1 MRENRFIRQKFLVR
15 KSGGRPP
22 EVGVQ
27 AGSPPSRE
35 FTCTSIRNPAGFC
48 NFSPAFSTAQAI
60 IRGKT
65 GRPEKHLFRRR
76 QSHRPRDAD
85 LAGEMPV
92 VGDDEQRSPIPC
104 NGAGKDAEAPEV
116 EVVGR
121 FVEDKQVGNRVRDH
135 QAAQA
140 EPHPLAAAQRVA
152 TLVPHGLGEQGPV
165 EPHLQPVFGQAAGVM
180 ALRQFQHAPRGGR
193 HAVFLVEPHMGERRA
208 HDLPRGGLQL
218 PRQ

>member
-48 NFSPAFSTAQAI
+48 NFSPVFSTAQAI
-60 IRGKT
+60 IRGKA

-92 VGDDEQRSPIPC
+92 VGDDEQRPPIPC

-121 FVEDKQVGNRVRDH
+121 FVEQQEVGCFEQ
-135 QAAQA
+135 QAA
-140 EPHPLAAAQRVA
+140 
-152 TLVPHGLGEQGPV
+152 
-165 EPHLQPVFGQAAGVM
+165 
-180 ALRQFQHAPRGGR
+180 
-193 HAVFLVEPHMGERRA
+193 ERRLA
-208 HDLPRGGLQL
+208 NRIAKLEKAIEETEAMIAQADEDMAACGTDYGKANEIYAEKTKLEERLEAL
-218 PRQ
+218 FAEWEELNS